1 MEKLQK
7 TVGFLESPK
16 KIRKT
21 DFSLCFV
28 CQDEKKEN
36 LSIIKSS
43 KKLLETLETSADPK
57 FRRLLT
63 EASKDSFLF
72 KSRKWHSSCHRQLMY
87 TIRKG
92 TSAPEGCSSTENVST
107 TRKKTR
113 SEPAAISFS
122 YKTCCLF
129 CSKTGS
135 SKKNSLKLSNVET
148 FSCSEAIV
156 LKANLL
162 WLTLPVVFSRVSG
175 TDLIAAEAKY
185 HKKCIDK
192 FMATKPKCDVV
203 HDVNKTIFALFLEG
217 VESRLK
223 EGRIYHI
230 SDFKEKLRKVLI
242 DNGLVWQKHRLLWLK
257 RSLDRHFGSQ
267 LIKFVDPRKGTF
279 YHLKGTVLAGDM
291 AAQVKAMIEEFEYRA
306 VLMDS
311 DDAGS
316 DSSDSTVIDSDVAAT
331 SKSVTSSDEE
341 LGDCSFID
349 VGNDDGEGENGTRP
363 RRSSVVSESGNSG
376 PSRLSDKYKMEERKN
391 FFYLMTKAKAQLVD
405 SAKDFKESKSSID
418 LTYDAADS
426 LVPPLLYNIIAFL
439 IGDVS
444 DPPVDSDTKYSLDE
458 QTREKVLNLA
468 QDIMEETALR
478 QD

>member
-1 MEKLQK
+1 M
-7 TVGFLESPK
+7 
-16 KIRKT
+16 
-21 DFSLCFV
+21 
-28 CQDEKKEN
+28 
-36 LSIIKSS
+36 
-43 KKLLETLETSADPK
+43 
-57 FRRLLT
+57 
-63 EASKDSFLF
+63 
-72 KSRKWHSSCHRQLMY
+72 
-87 TIRKG
+87 
-92 TSAPEGCSSTENVST
+92 
-107 TRKKTR
+107 
-113 SEPAAISFS
+113 
-122 YKTCCLF
+122 F

-148 FSCSEAIV
+148 FSRSEAIV

-223 EGRIYHI
+223 EGRIYYI

-341 LGDCSFID
+341 LGDCLFID

-468 QDIMEETALR
+468 QDIMFQSQGIATPKHLALSVHLHYKTRSKSLLLLLNRLGYGVSFTTLQRLLTSKATSIEETINQTGVYILDGFKKDQFAHFAFDNLDF
-478 QD
+478 QVNFF